1 MSNTR
6 LGKILK
12 TKFES
17 VSSVIKPRVGLI
29 FNFDW
34 DGPSLVAIEK
44 ISSDSVTLNRLSTA
58 KPVDENTN
66 YLPKDE
72 LEDVNTGKAVKASD
86 VKVGRVYSC
95 DWDGQSIVAVK
106 SIDGDDVEVVR
117 LRKVKSDEDTL
128 VVDKDEVLEELG
140 FIKGDVIEF
149 KFGNRSKFESRQPK
163 TTVKQAE
170 DFAKQVVESIEK
182 WTDPAMILVGPKSGA
197 QNHIFTTIKCG
208 EVEISIDHQP
218 DPKDPVL
225 VFVDV
230 PSSKKDELVDWK
242 LTFKEVS
249 DELNVP
255 VTVDVAGK
263 VTKYE
268 STQTNKYESKLT
280 SNIIDKLI
288 DLDGLSWME
297 ISTRSKLDKSTISD
311 LIDTDDYKELEKYSG
326 SHLQLSRSDTVR
338 IYFDPIKNSKNIKK
352 VVDLFLSMT
361 KDLVQDGNN
370 HTLYLAP
377 RRAWDITNGYLSI
390 HRPFE

>member
-44 ISSDSVTLNRLSTA
+44 ISSDSITLNRLSTA

-117 LRKVKSDEDTL
+117 LRKVKSNEDTL

-149 KFGNRSKFESRQPK
+149 KFGNRSK
-163 TTVKQAE
+163 
-170 DFAKQVVESIEK
+170 
-182 WTDPAMILVGPKSGA
+182 L
-197 QNHIFTTIKCG
+197 
-208 EVEISIDHQP
+208 
-218 DPKDPVL
+218 
-225 VFVDV
+225 
-230 PSSKKDELVDWK
+230 
-242 LTFKEVS
+242 
-249 DELNVP
+249 
-255 VTVDVAGK
+255 
-263 VTKYE
+263 E

-280 SNIIDKLI
+280 SNIVDNLI

-326 SHLQLSRSDTVR
+326 SHLQLSGSDTVR

-390 HRPFE
+390 HRPLE

>member
-17 VSSVIKPRVGLI
+17 VNSVIKPRVGLI

-72 LEDVNTGKAVKASD
+72 LEDVNTGRAVKASD
-86 VKVGRVYSC
+86 VEVGRVYSC

-117 LRKVKSDEDTL
+117 LRKVKTDEDTL

-149 KFGNRSKFESRQPK
+149 KFGNRSK
-163 TTVKQAE
+163 
-170 DFAKQVVESIEK
+170 
-182 WTDPAMILVGPKSGA
+182 L
-197 QNHIFTTIKCG
+197 
-208 EVEISIDHQP
+208 
-218 DPKDPVL
+218 
-225 VFVDV
+225 
-230 PSSKKDELVDWK
+230 
-242 LTFKEVS
+242 
-249 DELNVP
+249 
-255 VTVDVAGK
+255 
-263 VTKYE
+263 E
-268 STQTNKYESKLT
+268 STQTNKYKSKLI
-280 SNIIDKLI
+280 SNTADNLI
-288 DLDGLSWME
+288 NLGGLSWME
-297 ISTRSKLDKSTISD
+297 ISTGSNLDKSTISD

-326 SHLQLSRSDTVR
+326 RHLQMSRRDTVR
-338 IYFDPIKNSKNIKK
+338 IYFDPINNSKNIKK
-352 VVDLFLSMT
+352 VVSLFLSLT
-361 KDLVQDGNN
+361 KPLVNYGDN

-377 RRAWDITNGYLSI
+377 RLEWKITDGYLSI
-390 HRPFE
+390 HRPLE